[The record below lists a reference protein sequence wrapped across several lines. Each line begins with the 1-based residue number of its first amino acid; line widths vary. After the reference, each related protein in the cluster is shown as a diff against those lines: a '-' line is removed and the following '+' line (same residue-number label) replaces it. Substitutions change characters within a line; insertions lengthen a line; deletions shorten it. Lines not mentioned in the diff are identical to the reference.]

1 MQTIKILGTGCPNCK
16 RTEAVVKT
24 VLEELNCKA
33 TVIKVE
39 DIQEIMEYDIM
50 STPAIVIDEKVVLKG
65 HIPSFEEM
73 KTILTENSCCN
84 DTDTSCCGPS
94 DTESSSNCC

>member
-65 HIPSFEEM
+65 HVPSFEEM
-73 KTILTENSCCN
+73 KTILTANNCCN
-84 DTDTSCCGPS
+84 DTDTSCCGSS
-94 DTESSSNCC
+94 DTEASSNCC